1 MRIEPMIRNI
11 IWQNPVQKKADSGGK
26 MNYKNVKIAEGAR
39 IAKQSVILG
48 NVTIG
53 RDSCVLYY
61 AVIRGDDA
69 PVVIGEETN
78 IQENCTIHVSHNMPV
93 HIGNNVTVG
102 HNAVIHGCTIGDR
115 TLIGMGAVILDGA
128 KIGNECIIGAGSL
141 VTKNTVIPDGSL
153 VMGSPARIKQTLLG
167 KRSLVS
173 WKTAKNILLCPK
185 R

>member
-1 MRIEPMIRNI
+1 
-11 IWQNPVQKKADSGGK
+11 

-48 NVTIG
+48 DVTIG

-78 IQENCTIHVSHNMPV
+78 IQENCTIHVSYNMPV

-102 HNAVIHGCTIGDR
+102 HNAVIHGCIIGDR
-115 TLIGMGAVILDGA
+115 TLIGMGAVNPGWCKDRKCLHHRSRKSCDKKYGDPGWFT
-128 KIGNECIIGAGSL
+128 GNGKPGQDQ
-141 VTKNTVIPDGSL
+141 TKPY
-153 VMGSPARIKQTLLG
+153 LG
-167 KRSLVS
+167 R
-173 WKTAKNILLCPK
+173 KTRN
-185 R
+185 RGEQ

>member
-1 MRIEPMIRNI
+1 
-11 IWQNPVQKKADSGGK
+11 

-115 TLIGMGAVILDGA
+115 TLIGMGAVILDG
-128 KIGNECIIGAGSL
+128 
-141 VTKNTVIPDGSL
+141 SL
-153 VMGSPARIKQTLLG
+153 VMGSPARIKRNLTWEEKLG
-167 KRSLVS
+167 IVENSKEYLAVS
-173 WKTAKNILLCPK
+173 EEMKAQDVL
-185 R
+185 